1 MDKRR
6 CDVVIIAAAKLQS
19 MKWKLTFFVS
29 SYSAGGVQEIYDGED
44 LHQYT
49 SWKRRILCQ
58 VNYNKL
64 IVCLIL
70 Y

>member
-6 CDVVIIAAAKLQS
+6 CDVVIIAAAKFQS
-19 MKWKLTFFVS
+19 MKWKLRFWLS

-44 LHQYT
+44 LYQYT
-49 SWKRRILCQ
+49 SWKRRILYQ

-64 IVCLIL
+64 ILCLML